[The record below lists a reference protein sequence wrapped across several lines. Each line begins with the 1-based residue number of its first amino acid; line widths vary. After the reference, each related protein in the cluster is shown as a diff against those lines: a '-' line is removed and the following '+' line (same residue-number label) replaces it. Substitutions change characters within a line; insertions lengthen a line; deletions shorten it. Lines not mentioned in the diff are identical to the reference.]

1 MEEALGLR
9 FQPGDT
15 VKHFKR
21 ELSGDALADEPN
33 KYLYEVV
40 SWARHSETDERYVVY
55 RALYG
60 TRETWVRPFAMFM
73 EEVDRAKYPQ
83 VVQKF
88 RFEKY
93 EGPVAG

>member
-1 MEEALGLR
+1 MNREQR
-9 FQPGDT
+9 FQPGDI

-21 ELSGDALADEPN
+21 EISEDVLAAEPN

-60 TRETWVRPFAMFM
+60 SCETWVRPYAMFM
-73 EEVDRAKYPQ
+73 EELDREKYPHIE
-83 VVQKF
+83 QKF

-93 EGPVAG
+93 EGPVAR

>member
-1 MEEALGLR
+1 MDEALELR
-9 FQPGDT
+9 FQPGDI

-21 ELSGDALADEPN
+21 ELSGDVLSVEPN
-33 KYLYEVV
+33 KYLYEVL

-60 TRETWVRPFAMFM
+60 TKETWVRPFAMFM

-83 VVQKF
+83 VAQTF

-93 EGPVAG
+93 EWPVAR

>member
-1 MEEALGLR
+1 MDEAWELR
-9 FQPGDT
+9 FQPGDI

-21 ELSGDALADEPN
+21 ELSGDVLDVEPN
-33 KYLYEVV
+33 KYLYEVL

-60 TRETWVRPFAMFM
+60 TKETWVRPFAMFM

-83 VVQKF
+83 VAQTF

-93 EGPVAG
+93 EGPVAR